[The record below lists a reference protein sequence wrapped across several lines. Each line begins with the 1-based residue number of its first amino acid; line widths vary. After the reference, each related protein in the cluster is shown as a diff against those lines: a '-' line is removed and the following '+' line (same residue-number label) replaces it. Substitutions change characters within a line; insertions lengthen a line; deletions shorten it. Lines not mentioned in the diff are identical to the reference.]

1 MLARLVTI
9 LAFLMMCVLL
19 ALGVPLAQS
28 VAGQRQDTMFSDRL
42 DDAQYAA
49 ALAGDNP
56 PDNTP
61 TALGSQLVRYHRLYG
76 ITIALVYRDGRSTT
90 QGGEVHAAGAALGPL
105 QDAWSGRHSA
115 DPAMIMPWD
124 DEPMIVAVPVVRS
137 GDVIGAMITVSP
149 TDRLRTDIGWSWA
162 LIGAGELVALALCLL
177 LAYRMASWM
186 LRPVRAL
193 DAVTHTIATGRL
205 DARVSD
211 ATGPPE
217 LRRLGS
223 SFNEMADNVEQAM
236 SRQQR
241 FASDASHQM
250 RNPLSAML
258 LRLDA
263 LRLVVPDDP
272 DDPETAGL
280 SAEIGAVHEEGK
292 RLTRVLDELLE
303 LARAGGRE
311 TEPEDVDLV
320 PLAGDRVAA
329 WKPNATAKRIELSR
343 TGATEVRAYTD
354 PTALGSALDAII
366 DNAIKYSPRGG
377 TVEVR
382 VDDGDD
388 GPAIS
393 VTDQGP
399 GLAPEEYERIGDRFW
414 RSPRHQNV
422 EGSGLGLSVARTL
435 IEAAGGGLTLS
446 PAPGQGLRATIT
458 MPRGAAQGLIER

>member
-19 ALGVPLAQS
+19 ALGFPLAYS
-28 VAGQRQDTMFSDRL
+28 VAGQQQETMFSDRL
-42 DDAQYAA
+42 DDTQYAA
-49 ALAGDNP
+49 ALAGDGP

-61 TALGSQLVRYHRLYG
+61 TALGSQLGRYHRLYD

-90 QGGEVHAAGAALGPL
+90 QGGEVRAAGAALGPL

-124 DEPMIVAVPVVRS
+124 DEPMVVAVPVVRS

-149 TDRLRTDIGWSWA
+149 TDRLRTDIGWRWG
-162 LIGAGELVALALCLL
+162 LIGAGELVALFLCLL
-177 LAYRMASWM
+177 LAHRMASWM

-211 ATGPPE
+211 TTGPPE

-236 SRQQR
+236 CRQQR

-272 DDPETAGL
+272 ETAGL
-280 SAEIGAVHEEGK
+280 GEEIGAVHEEGK

-303 LARAGGRE
+303 LARAGGHE
-311 TEPEDVDLV
+311 TDPEDVDLV
-320 PLAGDRVAA
+320 PLTDERVAA
-329 WKPNATAKRIELSR
+329 WEPNAAAKRIGLDR
-343 TGATEVRAYTD
+343 TGAAEVRAYTD

-435 IEAAGGGLTLS
+435 IEAAGGGLTLA
-446 PAPGQGLRATIT
+446 PAPVQGLRATIT
-458 MPRGAAQGLIER
+458 VPRGAAQGLIER

>member
-9 LAFLMMCVLL
+9 LTFLMMCVLL
-19 ALGVPLAQS
+19 ALGFPLAQS
-28 VAGQRQDTMFSDRL
+28 VASQRQDTMFSDRL
-42 DDAQYAA
+42 DDTQYAA
-49 ALAGDNP
+49 ALAGDSP
-56 PDNTP
+56 PDNAP
-61 TALGSQLVRYHRLYG
+61 TALGTQLRQYHDLYG
-76 ITIALVYRDGRSTT
+76 ITIARVSRDGRSSSS
-90 QGGEVHAAGAALGPL
+90 GGEVRAEGAALGPL

-115 DPAMIMPWD
+115 NPKMIMPWQD
-124 DEPMIVAVPVVRS
+124 TPMIVAVPVVRS
-137 GDVIGAMITVSP
+137 GDVVGAMITVSP
-149 TDRLRTDIGWSWA
+149 TDRLRTDVAWSWG

-177 LAYRMASWM
+177 LAYRMASWV

-193 DAVTHTIATGRL
+193 DTVTHTIATGRL

-211 ATGPPE
+211 TTGPPE
-217 LRRLGS
+217 LRRLGAA
-223 SFNEMADNVEQAM
+223 FNEMADNVELAM
-236 SRQQR
+236 SRQQQ

-263 LRLVVPDDP
+263 LRLVVPGGP
-272 DDPETAGL
+272 GNEELGE
-280 SAEIGAVHEEGK
+280 EIGAVHEEGK

-303 LARAGGRE
+303 LARAGARE
-311 TEPEDVDLV
+311 TEPENVDLV
-320 PLAGDRVAA
+320 PLTDERMAA
-329 WKPNATAKRIELSR
+329 WKPHAADKRIELVR
-343 TGATEVRAYTD
+343 AGTTEVFAYTD

-366 DNAIKYSPRGG
+366 DNAVKYSPRSS

-382 VDDGDD
+382 VSDDD

-393 VTDQGP
+393 VTDEGP

-435 IEAAGGGLTLS
+435 IGAAGGTLTLS
-446 PAPGQGLRATIT
+446 PGPGQGLRATIT
-458 MPRGAAQGLIER
+458 LPRGSAQGLMDR